1 MIAFFF
7 TACRNSIFG
16 QNLLNNSV
24 LNNDVGRL
32 PAGLPSN
39 VVAAHT
45 LSVLKQLYYNQKF
58 TKHTLS
64 LEHTQTHSNT
74 HTISLS
80 NTQALSFTHKHALS
94 LSLTHTH
101 THTFINTYKYRHMR
115 SKIIYLF
122 HTNFGIE
129 KIMES
134 VTIGWF
140 EIL

>member
-1 MIAFFF
+1 M
-7 TACRNSIFG
+7 NK
-16 QNLLNNSV
+16 SV

-32 PAGLPSN
+32 PAGLPSYV
-39 VVAAHT
+39 VVAHT
-45 LSVLKQLYYNQKF
+45 QRVKTVVYYNQKF
-58 TKHTLS
+58 TKHALS

-101 THTFINTYKYRHMR
+101 THTHTFKNTYKYRHMR

-140 EIL
+140 EILCFKPENVN